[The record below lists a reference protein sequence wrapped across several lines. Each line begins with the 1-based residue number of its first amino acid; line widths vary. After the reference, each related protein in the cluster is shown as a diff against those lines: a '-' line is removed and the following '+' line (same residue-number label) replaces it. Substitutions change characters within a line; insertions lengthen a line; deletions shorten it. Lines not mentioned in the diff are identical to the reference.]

1 MPFLK
6 TNGRIFCFEKNNIYI
21 FSNTRKRN
29 VYAEPSFSVSL
40 IQGTSIFSWFFI
52 VKIEHFHPF
61 FVPSGFG
68 LVTFVLLDESS
79 FVVTFIL
86 KFSELISSFN
96 KNDYY
101 FGPRSFELMI
111 VMFLVKCFEILG

>member
-1 MPFLK
+1 M
-6 TNGRIFCFEKNNIYI
+6 
-21 FSNTRKRN
+21 
-29 VYAEPSFSVSL
+29 YAKPSFSVSL
-40 IQGTSIFSWFFI
+40 IRGTSIFSWFFI

-61 FVPSGFG
+61 FVPNGFE
-68 LVTFVLLDESS
+68 LMTFVLLDESS